1 VNIECRHYPPS
12 PRPRF
17 PLARVLLAGVGLC
30 GTLSYF
36 VAMRRRE
43 IGVRLA
49 MGARD
54 REILSSFLRG

>member
-1 VNIECRHYPPS
+1 
-12 PRPRF
+12 
-17 PLARVLLAGVGLC
+17 VGLY

-54 REILSSFLRG
+54 REILSSFLRGWDSSGSHRIDSGAERSV